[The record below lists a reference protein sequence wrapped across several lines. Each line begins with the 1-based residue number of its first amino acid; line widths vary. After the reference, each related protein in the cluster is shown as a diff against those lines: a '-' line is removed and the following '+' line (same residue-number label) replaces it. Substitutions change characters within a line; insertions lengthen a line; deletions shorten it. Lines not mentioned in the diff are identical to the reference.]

1 MGRRIA
7 VMFLGLI
14 ILVVLAVL
22 LGPRV
27 PVDTKIRF
35 DPSKIGDDP
44 QAYLIRE
51 EAKVANIRDGLEKEI
66 VWVNPMIHARTPLA
80 VVYIH
85 GFSASKEE
93 TRPLADKVA
102 EELDA
107 NLFYTRLT
115 GHGQDGSAMTEGSVN
130 AWIND
135 YEEALAIGRA
145 IGDKVVVVAT
155 STGASLATWAA
166 SQPDGSKDL
175 IGMALISP
183 NYGVRASGA
192 EMLLWPWGKQ
202 LAELIIGKQRS
213 FVPRNALHEKYWTW
227 RYPTGALLPM
237 AALAELAYAAPVG
250 NAKVPALFIFSN
262 DDKVVRPERTR
273 EIASQWGAVHEEVP
287 VDNSGD
293 PDNHVIAGNVLSPDT
308 TDFIAQRIV
317 VWVKALM
324 DDVPPGMHRG
334 GASTPADAPKQ

>member
-7 VMFLGLI
+7 VMFLGLV
-14 ILVVLAVL
+14 ILIVLAAL

-27 PVDTKIRF
+27 AVETKIRF
-35 DPSKIGDDP
+35 DPSRIGDDP

-51 EAKVANIRDGLEKEI
+51 EAKLPDIRDGLEKEI
-66 VWVNPMIHARTPLA
+66 IWANPMIHAKTPLA

-115 GHGQDGSAMTEGSVN
+115 GHGQGGPAMAEGNVN

-135 YEEALAIGRA
+135 YEEALAIGRS
-145 IGDKVVVVAT
+145 IGDKVIVIAT

-166 SQPDGSKDL
+166 SQPDASRDVM
-175 IGMALISP
+175 GMALISP
-183 NYGVRASGA
+183 NYGVQASGA

-202 LAELIIGKQRS
+202 LAELIIGKERS
-213 FVPRNALHEKYWTW
+213 FVPRNALQEKYWTW
-227 RYPTGALLPM
+227 RYPSTALLPM
-237 AALAELAYAAPVG
+237 AALTKLAYDAPVG
-250 NAKVPALFIFSN
+250 DAKCPRFSSSRTTTRWSDRSERVKSLRAGARYTKRCPSTTAAIPTITSSPAMSC
-262 DDKVVRPERTR
+262 RR
-273 EIASQWGAVHEEVP
+273 EPPISSP
-287 VDNSGD
+287 SG
-293 PDNHVIAGNVLSPDT
+293 LSS
-308 TDFIAQRIV
+308 
-317 VWVKALM
+317 
-324 DDVPPGMHRG
+324 G
-334 GASTPADAPKQ
+334 